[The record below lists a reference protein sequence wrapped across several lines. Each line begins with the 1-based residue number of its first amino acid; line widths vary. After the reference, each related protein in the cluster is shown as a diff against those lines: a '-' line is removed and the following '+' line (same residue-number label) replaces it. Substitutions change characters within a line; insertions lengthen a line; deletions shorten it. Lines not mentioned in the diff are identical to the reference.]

1 MVWTV
6 IAIAT
11 LVAGI
16 FIAIVVRMIINKK
29 KGKQCVPV
37 VVAAAAALWE
47 INVEK
52 IVIY

>member
-29 KGKQCVPV
+29 KRKNNVF
-37 VVAAAAALWE
+37 LWWWLQRLP
-47 INVEK
+47 
-52 IVIY
+52 YGR